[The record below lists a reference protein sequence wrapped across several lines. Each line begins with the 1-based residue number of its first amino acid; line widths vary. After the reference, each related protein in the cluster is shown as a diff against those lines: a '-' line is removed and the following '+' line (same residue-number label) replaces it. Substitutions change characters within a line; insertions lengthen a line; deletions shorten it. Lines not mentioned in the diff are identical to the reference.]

1 MNNIMLERVEVG
13 DRLEMDRGHYNHWA
27 VYVGQQRVD
36 RWSSDKV
43 PRLDIYFFFF

>member
-43 PRLDIYFFFF
+43 C